1 MIYLLANLTVP
12 GFRGGRPAKALSPVP
27 GSICSRF
34 GSMES
39 SRRSGF
45 EGLSIGFLIVAF
57 AVSLLAA
64 WALDDWILTIPIFL
78 LAAGIF
84 YVALSFLVDKSSQ
97 KISPYYLFWG
107 ATIAILGGMWLINR
121 QYPGSL
127 TLLVIVFILWIGLMA
142 VFLSIPRIR
151 KSRV

>member
-1 MIYLLANLTVP
+1 
-12 GFRGGRPAKALSPVP
+12 
-27 GSICSRF
+27 
-34 GSMES
+34 MES

-57 AVSLLAA
+57 AVSLLVA

-78 LAAGIF
+78 LAAGVF
-84 YVALSFLVDKSSQ
+84 YVALSFVINGFPQRPGELPKM
-97 KISPYYLFWG
+97 SPYYLFWG
-107 ATIAILGGMWLINR
+107 ATIAILGGMWLVNR

-127 TLLVIVFILWIGLMA
+127 TLLVIIFILWIGLMA
-142 VFLSIPRIR
+142 VALSLPRIR